1 MRRHSRARLAL
12 TALAVGSLVALVGA
26 QAQAPGSWVARS
38 PKLGAVP
45 FQSVDGHI
53 SFEYP
58 KKDWVATAGVGPT
71 LAMLVEK
78 NAAAWMVVERTKL
91 QMALAPDDV
100 TDLFSQ
106 LEADRLKE
114 AEPQATGVQN
124 KLFVLDDRRFTA
136 VQLSRKGL
144 RGTDVVRQYSFPVGE
159 YLYRLVC
166 GTTSDQFPK
175 FEPIFAHA
183 AATFRAQAAA
193 AAAAAPAPAA
203 KP

>member
-1 MRRHSRARLAL
+1 MHRHSRARLAL
-12 TALAVGSLVALVGA
+12 TALAVGSLAALVGA
-26 QAQAPGSWVARS
+26 QAQAPGSWVARN
-38 PKLGAVP
+38 PKLAAIP
-45 FQSVDGHI
+45 FQSVDGRI
-53 SFEYP
+53 TFEYP
-58 KKDWVATAGVGPT
+58 KKDWIATTGVGST

-78 NAAAWMVVERTKL
+78 NGSAWMVVERTKL

-114 AEPQATGVQN
+114 TEPQAVGVQN

-175 FEPIFAHA
+175 FEAIFAHA
-183 AATFRAQAAA
+183 AATFKAQAAA
-193 AAAAAPAPAA
+193 AAAAPAAPA

>member
-1 MRRHSRARLAL
+1 MCRHSRARLAL

-45 FQSVDGHI
+45 FQSVDGHAT
-53 SFEYP
+53 FEYP
-58 KKDWVATAGVGPT
+58 NKNWVATAGVGGN
-71 LAMLVEK
+71 LGILVEK
-78 NAAAWMVVERTKL
+78 DAKAWMVLERTKL

-114 AEPQATGVQN
+114 AEPQAVGVQN

-136 VQLSRKGL
+136 VQLSRKGQ
-144 RGTDVVRQYSFPVGE
+144 RGTDVVRQYSFPVGD

-166 GTTSDQFPK
+166 GTSSDQFPK
-175 FEPIFAHA
+175 FEAIFAHA
-183 AATFRAQAAA
+183 AATFRAQAGAA
-193 AAAAAPAPAA
+193 AATPA